1 MAKGQQAV
9 CLGAGLLAAICPYA
23 LPAALAD
30 EHHSPEMRYL
40 ACVALAESAPE
51 AALDRARDWRARG
64 GGTAA
69 RHCLA
74 LALVSL
80 GRSEEAGRELEN
92 VAEAMRRE
100 AGPQPDQNETMA
112 LANVLAQAGNA
123 WLLAGQAKRAR
134 RALNQ
139 ALALAPEDPD
149 MLVDRAVVSAAL
161 GDFGT
166 ALADLDLALANES
179 DHVDAHAYRASALR
193 RLERPEDALAAAQ
206 RALDILPGHPGARL
220 ERGVLRHQAGDAA
233 GAREDWQFLIDQAAG
248 TKEAEA
254 AAKYLKAMPSGKN

>member
-1 MAKGQQAV
+1 MAKGRQAV
-9 CLGAGLLAAICPYA
+9 CLGAGLLAVICPHA
-23 LPAALAD
+23 PPASLAD
-30 EHHSPEMRYL
+30 EHDGPEMRYV

-51 AALDRARDWRARG
+51 EALRRAKAWRGRG
-64 GGTAA
+64 GGTPA

-80 GRSEEAGRELEN
+80 DRPQEAGRELEN
-92 VAEAMRRE
+92 VAEAMRRQ
-100 AGPQPDQNETMA
+100 AGAQPDENQTMA

-123 WLLAGQAKRAR
+123 WLLADQAKRAR

-149 MLVDRAVVSAAL
+149 MLVDRAVAAAAL
-161 GDFGT
+161 EDFGT
-166 ALADLDLALANES
+166 ALADLDLALANEP
-179 DHVDAHAYRASALR
+179 DHVEAHAYRASALR
-193 RLERPEDALAAAQ
+193 RLERPQEALASAQ

-220 ERGVLRHQAGDAA
+220 ERGILRHQAGNAA
-233 GAREDWQFLIDQAAG
+233 GAREDWQFLVDQAEG

-254 AAKYLKAMPSGKN
+254 AAQYLKALPENDN

>member
-1 MAKGQQAV
+1 MAKGRQAI
-9 CLGAGLLAAICPYA
+9 CLGAGLLAVICPYA

-30 EHHSPEMRYL
+30 EHDSPEMRYV
-40 ACVALAESAPE
+40 ACVALTEIAPE
-51 AALDRARDWRARG
+51 AALKRARSWRGRG

-80 GRSEEAGRELEN
+80 GRMDEAGRELES
-92 VAEAMRRE
+92 VAEAMRRD
-100 AGPQPDQNETMA
+100 AGAQPDENQSMA

-149 MLVDRAVVSAAL
+149 MLVDRAVVAAAL
-161 GDFGT
+161 EDFGA

-193 RLERPEDALAAAQ
+193 RLERPEEALAAAQ
-206 RALDILPGHPGARL
+206 RALDILPGHPGAHL
-220 ERGVLRHQAGDAA
+220 ERGILRHQAGDAA
-233 GAREDWQFLIDQAAG
+233 AAREDWQFLIDQASG
-248 TKEAEA
+248 SKEAEA
-254 AAKYLKAMPSGKN
+254 AAKFLKALPEKDN

>member
-1 MAKGQQAV
+1 MAKGRQAV
-9 CLGAGLLAAICPYA
+9 RLGTGLLAAICLLA

-30 EHHSPEMRYL
+30 EHDSPEIRYL
-40 ACVALAESAPE
+40 TCVALVESAPE
-51 AALDRARDWRARG
+51 AALKRAQDWHGRG

-74 LALVSL
+74 LALVAL
-80 GRSEEAGRELEN
+80 GRPVDAGRELEN

-100 AGPQPDQNETMA
+100 AGVEPDKNQSMA

-149 MLVDRAVVSAAL
+149 MLVDRAVVAAAL
-161 GDFGT
+161 EDFGT
-166 ALADLDLALANES
+166 ALADLDLALAHEA
-179 DHVDAHAYRASALR
+179 DHVEAHAYRASALH
-193 RLERPEDALAAAQ
+193 RLERRPEALAAAQ

-220 ERGVLRHQAGDAA
+220 ERGILRQLAGDTA
-233 GAREDWQFLIDQAAG
+233 GARQDWQFLLDQAAG

-254 AAKYLKAMPSGKN
+254 AAKYLKALPAD